1 MVLIVYALMP
11 ARSNQLAGLGA
22 ALALFAASAASSES
36 SREAISRD
44 VDGRWIPSFSIRG
57 GAVLQY
63 MNSDILTTCQLG
75 RPQRG
80 VPQPGQGTFIDRI
93 ACRDPDGTVAIVL
106 RDDRRVAIAA
116 HDHADNNPRG
126 EPELSISEI
135 RASLAELAPGV
146 PLVEPV
152 QLSRRIEET
161 TWAFGL
167 FGRVFTAFGAAALLM
182 SVAGLYGVIAFNVR
196 QRRREM
202 GTRLALGADPAGIV
216 RLSMRDG
223 AIQVGVGLL
232 VGSSL
237 GLLVAEA
244 LQAVIFDVG
253 KLDVQVYAVAI
264 GTVILAGLTASFIP
278 ARTASRL
285 DPQTALRPD

>member
-1 MVLIVYALMP
+1 
-11 ARSNQLAGLGA
+11 
-22 ALALFAASAASSES
+22 
-36 SREAISRD
+36 
-44 VDGRWIPSFSIRG
+44 
-57 GAVLQY
+57 
-63 MNSDILTTCQLG
+63 
-75 RPQRG
+75 
-80 VPQPGQGTFIDRI
+80 
-93 ACRDPDGTVAIVL
+93 
-106 RDDRRVAIAA
+106 
-116 HDHADNNPRG
+116 
-126 EPELSISEI
+126 
-135 RASLAELAPGV
+135 
-146 PLVEPV
+146 
-152 QLSRRIEET
+152 
-161 TWAFGL
+161 
-167 FGRVFTAFGAAALLM
+167 M

-244 LQAVIFDVG
+244 LGAVIFDVG